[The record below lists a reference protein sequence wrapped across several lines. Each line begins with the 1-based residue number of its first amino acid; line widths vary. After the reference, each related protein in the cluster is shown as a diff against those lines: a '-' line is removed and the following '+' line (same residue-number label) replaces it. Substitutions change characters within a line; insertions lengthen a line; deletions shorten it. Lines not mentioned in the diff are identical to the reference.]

1 MRVTPDLGIRLELL
15 LVREPIFD
23 ADGDLFGYELRH
35 SVGYETPVADESD
48 DSTVEAALVHSLLE
62 SHLTQVTGGKPAFVR
77 ATPSMLQEGLVQ
89 LLPRNRVVIQIAT
102 SFGERADLLISC
114 RQMFREGFR
123 FAVDD
128 FAVADNADRLLEISR
143 YVRIDMGQDE
153 LTGRAEALGAAR
165 AARRPAIATGIE
177 SIDRWQ
183 ECNDLGFK
191 LFQGRFFRSSDRM
204 SLRGTPAQSIHVLRL
219 LRLARDPKNSNR
231 ELEDAIKVDPTLTFR
246 LLKLVNS
253 AAMGGRGI
261 ESIAH
266 AIQLLG
272 RIPLQRWL
280 TVLLVAT
287 TRGSGGY
294 DAELAIGAL
303 TRGRFLEILAE
314 ASDGALDES
323 SSFLVGMFSVMDS
336 LVKLP
341 MQEVVETAGLPRVV
355 EEALLLREGLFG
367 AALGLLE
374 AYEDGDWPTVSQLS
388 ANLPVEDLDLVGT
401 YADAVVWAKSQLD
414 L

>member
-1 MRVTPDLGIRLELL
+1 LELL

-23 ADGDLFGYELRH
+23 ADGELFGYELRH
-35 SVGYETPVADESD
+35 SVGHDAASDESD
-48 DSTVEAALVHSLLE
+48 DSAAEAALVHSLLD
-62 SHLTQVTGGKPAFVR
+62 SHLKQVTGGKPAFVR
-77 ATPSMLQEGLVQ
+77 ATASMLDEGLVQ
-89 LLPRNRVVIQIAT
+89 LLPRNRVVVQIPMT
-102 SFGERADLLISC
+102 FGERADLLISC

-123 FAVDD
+123 FAIDD
-128 FAVADNADRLLEISR
+128 FVAAGPEDRLLEISR
-143 YVRIDMGQDE
+143 YVRIDMSPEDVS
-153 LTGRAEALGAAR
+153 GRGNDLAVAKGAK
-165 AARRPAIATGIE
+165 RPAIATGIE
-177 SIDRWQ
+177 TIERWQ
-183 ECNDLGFK
+183 ECSDLGFK
-191 LFQGRFFRSSDRM
+191 LFQGRFFRSSERM
-204 SLRGTPAQSIHVLRL
+204 SVRGTPAQSIYVLRL
-219 LRLARDPKNSNR
+219 LRLARDPGNSNR

-294 DAELAIGAL
+294 DSELAMSAL
-303 TRGRFLEILAE
+303 TRGRFLEILAQ
-314 ASDGALDES
+314 ASAGNLDEG

-341 MQEVVETAGLPRVV
+341 MREVVESAGLPRVV

-374 AYEDGDWPTVSQLS
+374 AYEDGDWPTVSQLTS
-388 ANLPVEDLDLVGT
+388 ELPVEALDLSAT
-401 YADAVVWAKSQLD
+401 YGEAVTWARSQLD